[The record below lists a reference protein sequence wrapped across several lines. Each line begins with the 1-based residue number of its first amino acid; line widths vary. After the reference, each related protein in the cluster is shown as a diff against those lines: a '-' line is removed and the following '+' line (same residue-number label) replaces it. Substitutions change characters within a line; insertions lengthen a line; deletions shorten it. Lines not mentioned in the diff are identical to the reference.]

1 MKNKY
6 LLFLLLIVPNFLFAQ
21 TGVIK
26 GQILDLI
33 SNEPIGFATVQL
45 LGTTQGTNS
54 DESGNYE
61 FTGLEPKL
69 YNLKITFVGYKDES
83 FYEIQVTNSKPAVV
97 NARLEQNS
105 KAIEGVVVKA
115 SPFKKTEESPL
126 SLRTIGI
133 AEIQRNPGGNR
144 DISKVV
150 QNLPGVTSTA
160 SFRNDLIIRGGA
172 PNENRFYL
180 DEVEVPNIN
189 HFATQGASGGPVG
202 LINVDFI
209 REVDFFSGA
218 FPSNRGNTLSS
229 VFAFQQKDGR
239 DDKLGFTA
247 TVGTSDY
254 FLTLEGPLNKKKN
267 VTFLAS
273 ARRSS
278 LQLLFKAIGLPF
290 LPTYNDAQF
299 KVKWKIDQKNELTF
313 IGLGAIDQFTLNLD
327 ANKTEA
333 QQYLLNNLPVSP
345 QWNYTQGFVYKHY
358 RKEGYSTAVF
368 SRNMLDNQ
376 AYKYANNNESDPN
389 GKILDYQSREAENK
403 IRIEDTERFGDY
415 KLNIGVN
422 YEFAKYS
429 SRTFNKINTPQGN
442 IDVNFNSAFDLHKY
456 GIFGQI
462 SRKWLDEKLVVSAG
476 VRADGNSY
484 SARMSNLLEQFSPR
498 LSLAYSIS
506 PKLSFNMNTG
516 IYYQLPTYTLM
527 GFRDNNGIL
536 VNKNNLTYIRN
547 AQFVAGL
554 EYNIS
559 SFSKVTVEG
568 YFKKYSNYPFLLRDS
583 ICLANLGGDFG
594 VIGNEPANSTAGGRT
609 YGLEVLFQQRL
620 FKGFYGIAAYT
631 LGWSEFEDKNKK
643 LVSSSWDARHILSLT
658 LGKQFKRNW
667 EVGLNFRYQSGLP
680 YTPFDVARSSQI
692 SVWDRT
698 GRGLKD
704 FNLLN
709 SERNTAS
716 KLLNLRVDKKWFF
729 KKWNM
734 TVYLDIQ
741 NLLGNKVSQFELL
754 LDRPLDAT
762 GNPIG
767 GAVTDPSDPTRYKTK
782 ILDSGS
788 GTRVPNLG
796 IIIGI

>member
-6 LLFLLLIVPNFLFAQ
+6 LLILLLAVPHFLVAQ
-21 TGVIK
+21 TGIIK

-33 SNEPIGFATVQL
+33 SNEPVGFATVQL

-54 DESGNYE
+54 DENGNYE
-61 FTGLEPKL
+61 FRGLEPKL

-83 FYEIQVTNSKPAVV
+83 FYEIQVTNSKPAVINV
-97 NARLEQNS
+97 RLEQNS

-267 VTFLAS
+267 ITFLAS

-313 IGLGAIDQFTLNLD
+313 IGLGAIDQFTLNLT

-403 IRIEDTERFGDY
+403 VRIEDTERFGDY

-442 IDVNFNSAFDLHKY
+442 VDVNFNSAFDLHKY

-476 VRADGNSY
+476 IRADGNSY
-484 SARMSNLLEQFSPR
+484 SSKMSNLLEQFSPR

-527 GFRDNNGIL
+527 GFRDNNGVL

-583 ICLANLGGDFG
+583 LCLANLGGDFG
-594 VIGNEPANSTAGGRT
+594 VIGNEPANSTSGGRT
-609 YGLEVLFQQRL
+609 YGLEILFQQRL

-680 YTPFDVARSSQI
+680 YTPFDVARSSQK

-709 SERNTAS
+709 SERNTAG

-754 LDRPLDAT
+754 LDRPLDTT

-767 GAVTDPSDPTRYKTK
+767 GAVTDPNDPTRYKTK
-782 ILDSGS
+782 ILNSGT

-796 IIIGI
+796 IIVGI